1 MSGRRAR
8 RDRVAWPHSP
18 VMTNQLLIE
27 PPADIGARFVVALPV
42 QLGSGRGGPPRT
54 PLIRERS
61 WAATPPMLRGRLL
74 QPVTRPVGGGAAG
87 P

>member
-54 PLIRERS
+54 PLIRERYTAD
-61 WAATPPMLRGRLL
+61 AAGAVL